1 MRMAQSPIGR
11 CETGRRQ
18 ERRLPSL
25 GGRGGDTRS
34 LPLTFEQRILKAVEE
49 LSDDATLDEFT
60 CEAFRAVQELRVA
73 F

>member
-1 MRMAQSPIGR
+1 M
-11 CETGRRQ
+11 
-18 ERRLPSL
+18 
-25 GGRGGDTRS
+25 
-34 LPLTFEQRILKAVEE
+34 PLTFEQRILKAVEE